1 MKVEKFKILLHL
13 KKKRLDKFGKSPIM
27 GRIVLNNS
35 IAEFSCKLSCTPTLW
50 QPKVNRLKGKSRE
63 AVETNTKIE
72 KLLLEAY
79 STFEILMKR
88 KKPFDAALLRDLLQG
103 RMETQMTLLK
113 LLDGHI
119 EDMRKRVGID
129 YAPTSINTYVYTRR
143 SLAEFIKKKF
153 NTSDLAFGLLNEGF
167 IQEYQEFS
175 LKDLGYAMQTVRHY
189 LAILKKIC
197 KIAYKEGY
205 SKRHYFL
212 HFKLPAQTM
221 SISKSLSRENFEKL
235 KDLKISEKYS
245 SHIFTKDLFLFACY
259 TGTPY
264 VDTMNIT
271 NENLFTDDKGGLW
284 LKYQR
289 RKNGRLARVKLLPEA
304 ILLIEKYKDEPRDT
318 LFPMQRY
325 DVLRANMKG
334 LRLMADLTQ
343 DLYYH
348 LGRHTFSSLI
358 ALEGGVPLE
367 TISLMLGHSDLRV
380 TQIYAHV
387 TEDKLFEEMDK
398 LIEATK
404 DLKLKL

>member
-1 MKVEKFKILLHL
+1 M
-13 KKKRLDKFGKSPIM
+13 
-27 GRIVLNNS
+27 
-35 IAEFSCKLSCTPTLW
+35 
-50 QPKVNRLKGKSRE
+50 
-63 AVETNTKIE
+63 
-72 KLLLEAY
+72 
-79 STFEILMKR
+79 
-88 KKPFDAALLRDLLQG
+88 
-103 RMETQMTLLK
+103 
-113 LLDGHI
+113 
-119 EDMRKRVGID
+119 
-129 YAPTSINTYVYTRR
+129 
-143 SLAEFIKKKF
+143 
-153 NTSDLAFGLLNEGF
+153 
-167 IQEYQEFS
+167 
-175 LKDLGYAMQTVRHY
+175 
-189 LAILKKIC
+189 
-197 KIAYKEGY
+197 
-205 SKRHYFL
+205 
-212 HFKLPAQTM
+212 
-221 SISKSLSRENFEKL
+221 
-235 KDLKISEKYS
+235 KISEKYS

-271 NENLFTDDKGGLW
+271 NDNLFTDDKGGLW

-304 ILLIEKYKDEPRDT
+304 ILLIEKYKDEARDT